1 MSDSMSAI
9 DVAYVETTT
18 DIENRTTEQLTAEIN
33 VRYRQAES
41 LAGMSLRMLAD
52 AGMRLIEVKN
62 RIPHGEFE
70 DWCAEHLEFSK
81 SKAEKMMKLADRMAD
96 EESLFSKTETFTDIG
111 ISRVWALLAAPEE
124 VAAEII
130 ETHDVTDMTV
140 RELKEEIT
148 RLKAEKADAEERA
161 DRAELAVRSPDAEKL
176 EDAQNA
182 IERLSEKLRQEE
194 DAKKEL
200 EAAADQNEERLK
212 AAEKEIDSLASA
224 NRSVAEKL
232 DKAKAD
238 LKKQKEKLKELESAK
253 DEEIQKRITEA
264 GAEIEEKARAD
275 AQKEAENALKEK
287 TEAIQA
293 LREQVSALE
302 AEKAKLSNTALLE
315 FKAYVDQ
322 LQDIY
327 DKLNDMITE
336 ESLADEELGS
346 KMRTALQTVVG
357 RWRP

>member
-1 MSDSMSAI
+1 MSSNVNAI

-124 VAAEII
+124 VAAEVM
-130 ETHDVTDMTV
+130 ETQDVTAMTV
-140 RELKEEIT
+140 RELKEEIS
-148 RLKAEKADAEERA
+148 RLKREKEEAEDRA
-161 DRAELAVRSPDAEKL
+161 DRAELSLAGPDEEELADARNAIEHLNEKL
-176 EDAQNA
+176 ETT
-182 IERLSEKLRQEE
+182 EREFKEREE
-194 DAKKEL
+194 EL
-200 EAAADQNEERLK
+200 EQSVKNSLDRES
-212 AAEKEIDSLASA
+212 EIQA
-224 NRSVAEKL
+224 KL
-232 DKAKAD
+232 DKAKED
-238 LKKQKEKLKELESAK
+238 LKKQKKKMKELEAAK
-253 DEEIQKRITEA
+253 DEEIQKRLAVA
-264 GAEIEEKARAD
+264 GTEIEEKARAD
-275 AQKEAENALKEK
+275 AQKEAENALRER
-287 TEAIQA
+287 EAAIQSLEA
-293 LREQVSALE
+293 QVSALE
-302 AEKAKLSNTALLE
+302 AEKAKLSNTALME
-315 FKAYVDQ
+315 FKVYVDQ

-327 DKLNDMITE
+327 NKLNDMITE